1 MSDTV
6 STPPASAEIVAERR
20 SNEVLRAL
28 VTEMLDRV
36 RQLNRHAT
44 AWTPG
49 ERAQAESELEA
60 IMQRVRSQAAHAP
73 DDG

>member
-1 MSDTV
+1 MSDPV
-6 STPPASAEIVAERR
+6 SASPANLEVAAERR

-28 VTEMLDRV
+28 VTEMLERV

-49 ERAQAESELEA
+49 ERSRAESELEA
-60 IMQRVRSQAAHAP
+60 IMQRVRSEAAHAR
-73 DDG
+73 DNG

>member
-6 STPPASAEIVAERR
+6 STSSTSAEIAAERR
-20 SNEVLRAL
+20 SNDVLRAL

-44 AWTPG
+44 AWTAG

-60 IMQRVRSQAAHAP
+60 IMQRVRSQASQTP